1 MSGFCSELAVA
12 GNIIDDEEMIGYITT
27 GLDNSYNALV
37 DIVDNT
43 PGISVTNVTNQIN
56 SFDMPNSPRRPRQ
69 RHYTVHLIGQP

>member
-37 DIVDNT
+37 DS
-43 PGISVTNVTNQIN
+43 ISVTNVTNQIN